1 MWNRG
6 PSGAPMLKNDFP
18 LCSRR
23 GSRPLQ
29 GLPPLD
35 TPFYINTRSVAK
47 CVDVKATEGLRV
59 AVGYGPSVTKFH
71 YKPEGPVGPRF
82 GEITFSYA

>member
-35 TPFYINTRSVAK
+35 TPFYINTSERSETSVN
-47 CVDVKATEGLRV
+47 VGVEVSQLQ
-59 AVGYGPSVTKFH
+59 AVGLA
-71 YKPEGPVGPRF
+71 EG
-82 GEITFSYA
+82 

>member
-1 MWNRG
+1 MIFRCVAGGGAG
-6 PSGAPMLKNDFP
+6 PYRAFP
-18 LCSRR
+18 LST
-23 GSRPLQ
+23 
-29 GLPPLD
+29 PPFTL
-35 TPFYINTRSVAK
+35 NTRSVAK